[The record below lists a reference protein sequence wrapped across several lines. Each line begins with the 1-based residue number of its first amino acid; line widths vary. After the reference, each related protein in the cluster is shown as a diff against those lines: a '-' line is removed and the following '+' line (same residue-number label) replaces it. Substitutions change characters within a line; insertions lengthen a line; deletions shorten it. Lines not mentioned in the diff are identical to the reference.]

1 MKWEDDSS
9 IVYPVNSDLREYAE
23 KLWSGEVAME
33 NLGLI
38 LDKIIPFVKSNSGKS
53 KSHKSTLSSI
63 KEKIF
68 KNVKDFERFLNSTVR
83 NSFTDYEVFFRNY
96 EETTITY
103 KSKIVTMKTKSRLV
117 VGLGDESVYEI
128 SIRLHRNYGVP
139 YIPGSALKG
148 VAKHYAIHRLAENL
162 VECENGDFF
171 KHAGSVQNSVEEPDD
186 SKVSGDVKSLSFEID
201 GVEMTF
207 EDIRRIFG
215 TQRWVGEVV
224 FFDAFPTP
232 EQLKSKP
239 ILELDIMNPHYQPYY
254 QHGEAPGDWHSP
266 TPIFILTV
274 PKGFEFIFSLAP
286 REAGDGEIVEK
297 AEVLLREVLQRFGV
311 GAKTSL
317 GYGRFQ

>member
-1 MKWEDDSS
+1 MSETLKFFVAKDLLPLAENTFKRGKYIGILDNLS
-9 IVYPVNSDLREYAE
+9 ILLTKFCPFFE
-23 KLWSGEVAME
+23 KNGEVEKPKHDRFGHEIKLPEKALELYDSYFNHFE
-33 NLGLI
+33 NFLRG
-38 LDKIIPFVKSNSGKS
+38 VKA
-53 KSHKSTLSSI
+53 STFNL
-63 KEKIF
+63 
-68 KNVKDFERFLNSTVR
+68 V
-83 NSFTDYEVFFRNY
+83 
-96 EETTITY
+96 
-103 KSKIVTMKTKSRLV
+103 TKSRLV

-148 VAKHYAIHRLAENL
+148 VAKHYAIYRLAEEL
-162 VECENGDFF
+162 VNQEGGDFF
-171 KHAGSVQNSVEEPDD
+171 KLTGKVQKSVEEPDD

-224 FFDAFPTP
+224 FFDTFPTP

-286 REAGDGEIVEK
+286 REAGGGEIVEK
-297 AEVLLREVLQRFGV
+297 AGVLLREVLQRFGV
-311 GAKTSL
+311 GAKTLSL
-317 GYGRFQ
+317 